1 MYNDG
6 TLPYQ
11 DMYALPGNI
20 NLVSKNYTFRTLRV
34 NEVFGDRVVTV
45 NFEHNF
51 RDELF
56 KMFNIPGLKDWEVT
70 LNAFLNIAVSEIG
83 QKSAELLPT
92 DLRTFSKPFY
102 EIGFGIGQ
110 GILPIQLEFAWK
122 LNYRGSNNFVMSINT
137 FAF

>member
-1 MYNDG
+1 
-6 TLPYQ
+6 
-11 DMYALPGNI
+11 
-20 NLVSKNYTFRTLRV
+20 
-34 NEVFGDRVVTV
+34 
-45 NFEHNF
+45 
-51 RDELF
+51 
-56 KMFNIPGLKDWEVT
+56 MFNIPGLKDWEVT